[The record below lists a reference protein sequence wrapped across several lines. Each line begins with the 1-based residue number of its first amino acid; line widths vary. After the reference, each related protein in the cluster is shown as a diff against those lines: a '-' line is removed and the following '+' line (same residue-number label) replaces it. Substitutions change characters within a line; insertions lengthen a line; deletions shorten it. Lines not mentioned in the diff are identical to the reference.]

1 MDEIREALACLVR
14 AGMQARELDEKL
26 RESGYGNT
34 PYSLIYGEIADAI
47 YKITGEHTEM
57 LSHSVT
63 HTALNAP
70 LLCEE
75 RRVAILMH
83 AYRENHCQ
91 PRPHTFETDP
101 EEVRRIARKQG
112 GYAGHTS
119 DGRAIYET
127 PEGDWSR

>member
-1 MDEIREALACLVR
+1 MDEIRDALQNLIR

-47 YKITGEHTEM
+47 YAITGEHTEM
-57 LSHSVT
+57 FEHSVT

-83 AYRENHCQ
+83 AYWENHKQ
-91 PRPHTFETDP
+91 PAPHTFEPDET
-101 EEVRRIARKQG
+101 EKLARKNG
-112 GYAGHTS
+112 GYI
-119 DGRAIYET
+119 RET
-127 PEGDWSR
+127 PEGDWT